1 MNGLRNNIT
10 SEVNLPI
17 FLEET
22 ILVDVSTTPGT
33 FGNLDAR
40 IMLLHLAIVISVKE
54 EREDTTSILDW
65 TCLFGVGAAGACAVG
80 NECLPKF
87 IIFTIFPIQSL

>member
-1 MNGLRNNIT
+1 M
-10 SEVNLPI
+10 
-17 FLEET
+17 EET
-22 ILVDVSTTPGT
+22 ILVNVSTTPGT

-40 IMLLHLAIVISVKE
+40 IMLLHLAIVIGVKE
-54 EREDTTSILDW
+54 EGEDTASILDW

-80 NECLPKF
+80 NECFPKF